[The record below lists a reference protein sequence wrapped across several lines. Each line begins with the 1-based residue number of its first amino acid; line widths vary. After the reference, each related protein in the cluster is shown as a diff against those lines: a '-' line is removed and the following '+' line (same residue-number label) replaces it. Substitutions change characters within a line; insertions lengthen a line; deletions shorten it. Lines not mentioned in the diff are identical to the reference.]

1 MQDSRSRLAPLF
13 LAAGLCL
20 PLACAS
26 GSSVEP
32 GAGEGGQL
40 QVPGSRLPKRDA
52 LRKITSVAPQAGV
65 AASAGQR
72 VASWT
77 LEAPLAT
84 QVGVGPARGDNHG
97 ELLLAQ
103 LSESSGG
110 TIVYDEA
117 LACVAHQLARF
128 VEQEGKVP
136 IQPLQSFMRHRCGST
151 AVRMGYS
158 YRSFAEPPT
167 PAEAQELVERI
178 GKQGNMGMWSLE
190 LPNQHL
196 LVAVSGRGG
205 VELKPVE
212 MAVGADTVAIE
223 GQTGPREWLLAY
235 ANHGDLGVETCDYVG
250 GAGQSFRLICPLAA
264 SDAGTYVDIL
274 VAPPGRL
281 FGTHA
286 ARLWLSPNGEMGAD
300 YLSPV
305 DEGGPIPVEGAL
317 GPAFVSMVNELRS
330 RGGLSPLTE
339 VPAQS
344 SAVAGLLPYYEGARV
359 LGNQAMLDEIVL
371 GLMAGWEL
379 EEPILDGSV
388 SSLTLEAVETHAQL
402 LELVLYQPYVRANVL
417 QPDID
422 RIALAIGDPAE
433 ASQLHSGLFSTYRL
447 AKADPAA
454 EASAFVDRV
463 NYLRRVRGRTSAMPL
478 KSGPDALAKAGAAIA
493 RGRSPDQAINGA
505 LEQIASQNP
514 GKQIQSLTTFVQDL
528 SKLEMPKQLL
538 GDGSLELAVHVQLV
552 ESKDSPWASMLV
564 IVAYVAS

>member
-1 MQDSRSRLAPLF
+1 M
-13 LAAGLCL
+13 
-20 PLACAS
+20 
-26 GSSVEP
+26 EP
-32 GAGEGGQL
+32 GAGSESQL
-40 QVPGSRLPKRDA
+40 EVPGSRLPKRDA
-52 LRKITSVAPQAGV
+52 LLEITSVAPQAGV
-65 AASAGQR
+65 AMSAGQR
-72 VASWT
+72 VPSWT
-77 LEAPLAT
+77 LEAPLAP
-84 QVGVGPARGDNHG
+84 QVGAGPARGDNPG
-97 ELLLAQ
+97 ELLLGQ

-110 TIVYDEA
+110 AIVYDET
-117 LACVAHQLARF
+117 LACVAHQFARF
-128 VEQEGKVP
+128 VAQEGKVP

-167 PAEAQELVERI
+167 LADAQELAARI
-178 GKQGNMGMWSLE
+178 GSQGNMGMWSLQ
-190 LPNQHL
+190 LPDQHL
-196 LVAVSGRGG
+196 LLAVSGRGG
-205 VELKPVE
+205 IELQPVD
-212 MAVGADTVAIE
+212 MAIGADMVSIVGE
-223 GQTGPREWLLAY
+223 TGPREWLLAY
-235 ANHGDLGVETCDYVG
+235 ANHGDLGVEACDYTG
-250 GAGQSFRLICPLAA
+250 GAGQSFRLICPLAP

-281 FGTHA
+281 FGAHA
-286 ARLWLSPNGEMGAD
+286 ARLWLSPNGEMGSD

-305 DEGGPIPVEGAL
+305 DEGGPMPIEGGL
-317 GPAFVSMVNELRS
+317 GPAFVSMVNELRT

-344 SAVAGLLPYYEGARV
+344 GAVAGLLPYYEGARA

-417 QPDID
+417 APDID
-422 RIALAIGDPAE
+422 RIALAIGDPSE
-433 ASQLHSGLFSTYRL
+433 TSQLHPGLFSTYRL
-447 AKADPAA
+447 AKADPAV
-454 EASAFVDRV
+454 EAAAFVDRV
-463 NYLRRVRGRTSAMPL
+463 NYLRRVRGRTSALPL
-478 KSGPDALAKAGAAIA
+478 KSGADALAKAGSAIA

-538 GDGSLELAVHVQLV
+538 GDGSLQLAVHIQLV
-552 ESKDSPWASMLV
+552 ESKDSPWASML
-564 IVAYVAS
+564 ILVAYVEG